1 MKAIKKLSFLAA
13 AALIACPSGFT
24 TLAADGTDGYRDVEP
39 AAWYYEAVDYC
50 SENGIMNGMDDG
62 LFVPDGELTR
72 AMLVSSIYRIEGEP
86 ETDANGAFADVDDG
100 AWYADAVNWAYAS
113 GIISGND
120 ANLFEP
126 DEPITKED
134 TAAILWRAEGSP
146 AVDGAEDFADE
157 TSISAYAAQAVDWAR
172 VNGVIGGDGNV
183 FDPQGEIT
191 RAETASMLYHWRA
204 DSEEKNVTVNENDG
218 ILIAYFS
225 HTGNT
230 RGVAGDIAGIT
241 GGDVFEIVPLEP
253 YPEDYDAIAE
263 RSQAE
268 LDGGILPEIAGSVEN
283 MDDYDTIILG
293 FPIWYN
299 DIPMIINT
307 FIESYDLDGKTIA
320 PFSTSGSDS
329 ISGALSTI
337 EKLCPEAEITEGLS
351 IIGGEL
357 DSAAELA
364 ARWIDEI
371 GIMDGETPDT
381 SAETRRLKITVDG
394 NEIYAELEDNA
405 TVDSLL
411 EMLPLT
417 QSFEDYN
424 SAKKISYLEEKPET
438 ENNREAYDPET
449 GYLCLYEPW
458 GNLCFFYGDAGA
470 SSGLVPIAHVE
481 DGMDII
487 AGIADGTEMTIELA

>member
-39 AAWYYEAVDYC
+39 AAWYYEAVD
-50 SENGIMNGMDDG
+50 
-62 LFVPDGELTR
+62 
-72 AMLVSSIYRIEGEP
+72 
-86 ETDANGAFADVDDG
+86 
-100 AWYADAVNWAYAS
+100 
-113 GIISGND
+113 
-120 ANLFEP
+120 
-126 DEPITKED
+126 
-134 TAAILWRAEGSP
+134 
-146 AVDGAEDFADE
+146 
-157 TSISAYAAQAVDWAR
+157 WAR
-172 VNGVIGGDGNV
+172 VNGI
-183 FDPQGEIT
+183 I
-191 RAETASMLYHWRA
+191 
-204 DSEEKNVTVNENDG
+204 
-218 ILIAYFS
+218 
-225 HTGNT
+225 
-230 RGVAGDIAGIT
+230 

-337 EKLCPEAEITEGLS
+337 EELCPEAEITEGLS

-357 DSAAELA
+357 DSAEELA

-424 SAKKISYLEEKPET
+424 STEKISYLEEKPET
-438 ENNREAYDPET
+438 ENDREAYDPET
-449 GYLCLYEPW
+449 GDLCLYEPW

-470 SSGLVPIAHVE
+470 SGGLVPIAHVE

-487 AGIADGTEMTIELA
+487 AGIAGGTEMTIELA